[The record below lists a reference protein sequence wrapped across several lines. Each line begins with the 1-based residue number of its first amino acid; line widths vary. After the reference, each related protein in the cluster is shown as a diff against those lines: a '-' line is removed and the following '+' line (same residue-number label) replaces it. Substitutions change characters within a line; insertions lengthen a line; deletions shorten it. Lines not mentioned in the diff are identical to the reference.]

1 MKLACEQ
8 QDSTF
13 AATDTERG
21 SKDGDSK
28 EAETE
33 TERKQRSLLYKS
45 LNIFAIKLN
54 STLKVV

>member
-33 TERKQRSLLYKS
+33 TERKQRSLYKS

-54 STLKVV
+54 STL

>member
-21 SKDGDSK
+21 SKDGDSE
-28 EAETE
+28 EAE
-33 TERKQRSLLYKS
+33 TERKQRSLHKS

-54 STLKVV
+54 STLKAV

>member
-28 EAETE
+28 EPE

-45 LNIFAIKLN
+45 LKSIKLN